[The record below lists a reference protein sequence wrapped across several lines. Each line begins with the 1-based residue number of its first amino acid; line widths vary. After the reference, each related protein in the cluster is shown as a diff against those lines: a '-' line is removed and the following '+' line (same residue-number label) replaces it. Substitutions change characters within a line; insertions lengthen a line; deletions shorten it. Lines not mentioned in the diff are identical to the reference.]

1 MNFYMEQN
9 YLLFFYVN
17 TVFFVNDKN
26 ENIIYKFNQDKAMK
40 IHDFYRILR
49 NIILVILLGSLNYH
63 INAAEEL
70 PNVDN
75 PLQNARHCNFTGQG
89 IKFIQEHPLLVTS
102 GVVFVG
108 AILAYNVTPSL
119 VNSVAQSSIDIV
131 RPCIEVPKEFL
142 IAIAENVSTSAEGY
156 ASKISGWISMCYNPK
171 LYDFSSLANPQSFYK
186 NFIECNST
194 CWSGVEYTGKTTSAC
209 YDFVRCWVKDGSNIL
224 TCDRPSTS
232 WYVTV
237 NGVAEKFFSEIT
249 SKRLYLPD
257 WYNVSSA
264 YLGNLN
270 RINPQL
276 TFHYDVSTFCSMCSR
291 VWDCGKELVIP
302 SSVV

>member
-1 MNFYMEQN
+1 M
-9 YLLFFYVN
+9 
-17 TVFFVNDKN
+17 
-26 ENIIYKFNQDKAMK
+26 QDKSMK

-49 NIILVILLGSLNYH
+49 NIILAILLGSLNYH

-70 PNVDN
+70 TNVDN

-102 GVVFVG
+102 GLVCVG
-108 AILAYNVTPSL
+108 AILAYNVTPS
-119 VNSVAQSSIDIV
+119 DIV

-156 ASKISGWISMCYNPK
+156 VSKISGWISMCYNPN
-171 LYDFSSLANPQSFYK
+171 LYDLSRLANPQSFYK

-194 CWSGVEYTGKTTSAC
+194 CWSGVEYTGKTTKAC
-209 YDFVRCWVKDGSNIL
+209 YDFVTCWVKNGSNIL

-237 NGVAEKFFSEIT
+237 NGVAEKFFTNVATGKIS
-249 SKRLYLPD
+249 LPH

-264 YLGNLN
+264 YLGDLS
-270 RINPQL
+270 RLHPQL
-276 TFHYDVSTFCSMCSR
+276 TFHYDASTFCSMCSR
-291 VWDCGKELVIP
+291 VWDCGKELIIP
-302 SSVV
+302 S